1 VSRLPRRLAAWT
13 PGALAGARR
22 VVLFAVLGAG
32 ALACAEEE
40 PPAPLPPRPVKMVQV
55 GGGASGTLDF
65 PGEIRP
71 ARQADMAFEVPGKI
85 VSFPAQ
91 EGARVEEGEILA
103 RLDPRD
109 FEAELAKQKAQLDKT
124 QTDLERYRTLFRE
137 GVSPRAEF
145 ERAQRNYEAAR
156 ANYQQARKAVED
168 TELRAPF
175 EGVVARKLVEDF
187 VNVQAKEPVLIL
199 QDDSSLEIRVNVPER
214 DFARMTPGVPPEERN
229 RRADPRV
236 VVSALGDRRF
246 PARITEV
253 ATTADPQTRTYQA
266 RFAFENPP
274 DVNVLPGM
282 TARVVVDTA
291 GSEPGGAEMHVP
303 VQAVVS
309 DTERDPFVWVVDPDT
324 MQVSRAPVE
333 LGRMTGDRVV
343 IRAGLEPGQ
352 TVAISGVHDL
362 REGAQVRRFE
372 R

>member
-1 VSRLPRRLAAWT
+1 MRLLFPVLAT
-13 PGALAGARR
+13 
-22 VVLFAVLGAG
+22 

-40 PPAPLPPRPVKMVQV
+40 PPAPLPPRPVKMMEV
-55 GGGASGTLDF
+55 GGGAAGTLEF

-71 ARQADMAFEVPGKI
+71 AQQADMAFEVPGRI
-85 VSFPAQ
+85 AAFPAQ
-91 EGARVEEGEILA
+91 EGQRVKEGALLA

-109 FEAELAKQKAQLDKT
+109 YEAELAKQRAQLEKT
-124 QTDLERYRTLFRE
+124 KTDLERYRTLYE
-137 GVSPRAEF
+137 KGVSPQAEF
-145 ERAQRNYEAAR
+145 ERAQRNYEASR
-156 ANYQQARKAVED
+156 ANFLQAQKAVED

-175 EGVVARKLVEDF
+175 DGVVARKLVEDF
-187 VNVQAKEPVLIL
+187 ANVPAKEPVLIL

-214 DFARMTPGVPPEERN
+214 DFARMTPGVPVEERN
-229 RRADPRV
+229 RRANPRV

-246 PARITEV
+246 PARITEIS
-253 ATTADPQTRTYQA
+253 TTADPQTRTYQA

-282 TARVVVDTA
+282 TARVVVDTGDA
-291 GSEPGGAEMHVP
+291 GAGGAEIHVP

-309 DTERDPFVWVVDPDT
+309 DPEGEPFVWVVDSDT
-324 MQVSRAPVE
+324 MQVSRAPVR

-343 IRAGLEPGQ
+343 IESGLEPGQ

-362 REGAQVRRFE
+362 REGAKVRRFE